1 MPPQQNETS
10 AATNY
15 WNKFRHIESW
25 ESLVIGDVNGDL
37 EVNLADVNDII
48 NVILGVDNGT
58 AAADV
63 NAVIDIIMSG
73 I

>member
-1 MPPQQNETS
+1 MPPQQNETY

-25 ESLVIGDVNGDL
+25 GSLVIGDVNGDL
-37 EVNLADVNDII
+37 EVNIADVNDII
-48 NVILGVDNGT
+48 
-58 AAADV
+58 
-63 NAVIDIIMSG
+63 MSG